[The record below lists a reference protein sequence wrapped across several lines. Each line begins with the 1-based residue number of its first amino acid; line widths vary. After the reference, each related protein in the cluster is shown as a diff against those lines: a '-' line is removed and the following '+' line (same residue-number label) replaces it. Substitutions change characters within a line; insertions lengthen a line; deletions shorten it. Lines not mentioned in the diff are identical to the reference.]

1 MQKYGIQRS
10 SICLCSN
17 TNSMP
22 SLKAFP
28 VKQSITILYIQRWLY
43 ATNVEMINSFPITQ
57 ISFIYCWLLCNIY
70 LLVMCVLI
78 NENNVLCFCL
88 KINKML
94 YFRDLPV
101 NIEVT
106 GYVISKIFFHK
117 DVMPWNGKQQ
127 LIFCAE
133 NKQL

>member
-1 MQKYGIQRS
+1 M
-10 SICLCSN
+10 
-17 TNSMP
+17 
-22 SLKAFP
+22 
-28 VKQSITILYIQRWLY
+28 
-43 ATNVEMINSFPITQ
+43 
-57 ISFIYCWLLCNIY
+57 CNIY

-78 NENNVLCFCL
+78 NENNILFFCL
-88 KINKML
+88 KINML

-127 LIFCAE
+127 LKFCAE